1 MSLEKVFSDLSFP
14 CYTSLLSL
22 SPYSPFHFSLLLS
35 KLKITLQIIYR
46 SLLAWAQLAAGFG
59 HYFSHYHTPII
70 SCKELTDSTNTAF
83 LNNVSNYLFFLAQ
96 PVTVGWGK
104 KATQFHGS
112 LGKSAAQQQQQQVR
126 ERERVSVYLT
136 SC

>member
-1 MSLEKVFSDLSFP
+1 MIYLSLATPLF
-14 CYTSLLSL
+14 LSL
-22 SPYSPFHFSLLLS
+22 SPSSFFHFSLLLS
-35 KLKITLQIIYR
+35 KLKLTLQIIYR
-46 SLLAWAQLAAGFG
+46 SLLALAQLAAGFG
-59 HYFSHYHTPII
+59 HCFSHYCSTHTPII
-70 SCKELTDSTNTAF
+70 SCIKLTDSTNTAF

>member
-1 MSLEKVFSDLSFP
+1 MIYLSLATPLF
-14 CYTSLLSL
+14 LSL

-35 KLKITLQIIYR
+35 KLKLTLQIIYR
-46 SLLAWAQLAAGFG
+46 SLLALAQLAAGFG
-59 HYFSHYHTPII
+59 HCFSCYCSTHTPII
-70 SCKELTDSTNTAF
+70 SCIKLTDLENTVF

-126 ERERVSVYLT
+126 ERESQCVFD
-136 SC
+136 